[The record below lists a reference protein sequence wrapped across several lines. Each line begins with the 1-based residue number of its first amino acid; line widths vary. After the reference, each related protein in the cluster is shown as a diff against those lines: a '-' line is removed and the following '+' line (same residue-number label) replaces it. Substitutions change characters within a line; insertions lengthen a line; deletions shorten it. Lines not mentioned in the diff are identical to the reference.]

1 MVWPLLI
8 MGAVSAL
15 GASQQRNAEAK
26 AVSGDSKA
34 LREAN
39 SKNFVNTTMRVGL
52 LNVQKAQQKKQLQQ
66 TKADLGASELQ
77 TLSTAANNAAASGTV
92 GASVDAVQTDIQQ
105 AYDRQR
111 ALVSEENEANAQNY
125 NTELY
130 DLITNGSNAINA
142 GRRYRPASDFAIA
155 ANTALTVGSRYF
167 GAKMDLGL
175 GSSPSGGTDSFGAS
189 VGNYLTR

>member
-1 MVWPLLI
+1 MVWPLII

-26 AVSGDSKA
+26 ASAGDSKA
-34 LREAN
+34 IREAN
-39 SKNFVNTTMRVGL
+39 TKNFVNTTMRVGL
-52 LNVQKAQQKKQLQQ
+52 LNVQKAQQKKALQQ
-66 TKADLGASELQ
+66 AKADVGASELQ
-77 TLSTAANNAAASGTV
+77 ALSTAGNNAAASGTI

-111 ALVSEENEANAQNY
+111 ALISEENEANAQNF

-130 DLITNGSNAINA
+130 DLITNGSNAINP
-142 GRRYRPASDFAIA
+142 GRKYKPTSDLAIA
-155 ANTALTVGSRYF
+155 ANTALTVGSRYY

-175 GSSPSGGTDSFGAS
+175 GNSPTGGTESFGTS
-189 VGNYLTR
+189 VGNYLSR